1 MLSGMRRRAVR
12 ALDRVERWLEP
23 ESAGAAAN
31 SQATTPTWSAPTRAE
46 VSQRAVSTP
55 LPTPAATPSPAT
67 AQTAPARATPI
78 QAKPVQATPVEPEAA
93 SAQPEPSKA
102 PETEPPAAA
111 DAPSAG
117 APIEL
122 ATLEQ
127 VLDDLVRPAL
137 QSDGGDIT
145 VVKIDNNDIH
155 VRLIG
160 ACSTCPSSIMTLR
173 MGVERLLREEFPAMG
188 ELIQVDDGI

>member
-23 ESAGAAAN
+23 EDA
-31 SQATTPTWSAPTRAE
+31 PTSSNAPVWNAPTRAE
-46 VSQRAVSTP
+46 AAAVP
-55 LPTPAATPSPAT
+55 VPVAVPEPVAAAPAPISEVVAAPEPIATPEPAPVVAAEVT
-67 AQTAPARATPI
+67 ASEEVGEAI
-78 QAKPVQATPVEPEAA
+78 QL
-93 SAQPEPSKA
+93 
-102 PETEPPAAA
+102 
-111 DAPSAG
+111 DA
-117 APIEL
+117 
-122 ATLEQ
+122 LEQ

-145 VVKIDNNDIH
+145 VVKIEANDIH

-173 MGVERLLREEFPAMG
+173 MGVERLLREEFPMMR
-188 ELIQVDDGI
+188 ELIQVDDLI